1 MPHPTS
7 KPGQPGGNHG
17 PTRPTNLPLAFS
29 STTNMPAPCSA
40 QCPAM
45 TAAFRQPTSSLVT
58 GLPSTVMNRAV
69 PGSDSIAVFGAISAL
84 HHCRSFR
91 RSVSTTGPL
100 GRASVTPCLRGAII
114 ATSSLQW
121 MDTGRF
127 ISGSKGGAYHP
138 RKIRLAIGLGKQQH
152 AGIEMAVMD
161 NGFVRIAGGE
171 QYLQRRPSLQRL
183 VGELAAIH
191 RARHDHIGKQQIDC
205 RGTIDNDQGFRR
217 IDRRQRGIA
226 QALNLTD
233 DECSHQ
239 MIVLNDQ
246 YGLTAAFYA

>member
-1 MPHPTS
+1 MAEQVGLALFFGAEAPGYGLRRRVFLVDAVDDVIELEGREGPIDRRTRRFDSIALAAEIAGNAQPTS

-45 TAAFRQPTSSLVT
+45 TAAFRQPTSSLVA

-171 QYLQRRPSLQRL
+171 QYLQ
-183 VGELAAIH
+183 
-191 RARHDHIGKQQIDC
+191 
-205 RGTIDNDQGFRR
+205 
-217 IDRRQRGIA
+217 
-226 QALNLTD
+226 
-233 DECSHQ
+233 
-239 MIVLNDQ
+239 
-246 YGLTAAFYA
+246 